1 VSKTSEAIVK
11 VKTELA
17 QLGIGKDGR
26 NEGQGFRFRS
36 IDQVMDALSAITA
49 RNGLV
54 IAPFVM
60 DFRREETTSKT
71 GTVNMTTI
79 VTVRYDMRAQ
89 DAEPGDVVS
98 ACFIGEGKD
107 SGDKASS
114 KALAM
119 AYKYFSLQTFIIPLS
134 GQQVF
139 ADDAPQ
145 VDADA
150 TDPEPSQPKAAKVS
164 APKVTVPAG
173 VSFEDL
179 IGLIESAQDDAALN
193 ALKTTLTKFTSH
205 PSFKDTIPA
214 AFRAKQAALK
224 ESK

>member
-1 VSKTSEAIVK
+1 
-11 VKTELA
+11 
-17 QLGIGKDGR
+17 
-26 NEGQGFRFRS
+26 
-36 IDQVMDALSAITA
+36 
-49 RNGLV
+49 
-54 IAPFVM
+54 
-60 DFRREETTSKT
+60 
-71 GTVNMTTI
+71 
-79 VTVRYDMRAQ
+79 
-89 DAEPGDVVS
+89 
-98 ACFIGEGKD
+98 
-107 SGDKASS
+107 
-114 KALAM
+114 M
-119 AYKYFSLQTFIIPLS
+119 AYKYFALQFFIIPLS

-150 TDPEPSQPKAAKVS
+150 TDPEPTGKAVAVGVTNGSNKVA
-164 APKVTVPAG
+164 APKVFVPVG

-179 IGLIESAQDDAALN
+179 IELIESAQDDAALN